1 MQIRKTSLLA
11 ALSSAALATLL
22 LSGCA
27 STVLP
32 KTGDTALLKAVRRD
46 DASAFDKAIAGDKSL
61 VNTADLM
68 GRSPLMLAAGE
79 GRSQMV
85 SKLIAADAKLNAV
98 DVKGQTALH
107 FAASSGDYASVKALL
122 AAGAS
127 RSVKDSYGWTPLTEA
142 ARLGNL
148 SAVRAL
154 LDAGAPVDV
163 EDCEGKI
170 PLMHGASAKRNSDE
184 IVGLLLDKGSDVM
197 LFDSEGLNPLMWAVK
212 AGNPEAALLI
222 LNKMPSLADEREVG
236 FLTMQWAIKCGNL
249 DLVEALVAKGVPLT
263 IATSDFTRIARALQA
278 KGIAKIFANYGLLAE
293 NRTPLMWAAIY
304 GQPKI
309 AAFLILKGSDVKAKD
324 NKGNTALDYAKDYAT
339 AKVIK
344 EAGLH

>member
-1 MQIRKTSLLA
+1 MQFRKTLLSA
-11 ALSSAALATLL
+11 VISSAALATLL

-27 STVLP
+27 STELP
-32 KTGDTALLKAVRRD
+32 RANDTALLKAVRRD
-46 DASAFDKAIAGDKSL
+46 DVAAFDKAIAGDKSL
-61 VNTADLM
+61 LNTADLM
-68 GRSPLMLAAGE
+68 GRSPLMIAAGE

-85 SKLIAADAKLNAV
+85 SKLIDSGARLDAT

-107 FAASSGDYASVKALL
+107 FASSSGDYASVKALL

-127 RSVKDSYGWTPLTEA
+127 PSAKDSYGWTPLTEA

-154 LDAGAPVDV
+154 LDAGAKVDSI
-163 EDCEGKI
+163 DKEGKT

-197 LFDSEGLNPLMWAVK
+197 IFDSEELSALMWAIK
-212 AGNPEAALLI
+212 GGNADSALLI
-222 LNKMPSLADEREVG
+222 LVKMPSLAGERDVG
-236 FLTMQWAIKCGNL
+236 FLTMQWAIKGGNL
-249 DLVEALVAKGVPLT
+249 KLVEALVGKGVPLT
-263 IATSDFTRIARALQA
+263 IETSDFTRVTRAMQA
-278 KGIAKIFANYGLLAE
+278 KGISKVFANYGLLPE

-304 GQPKI
+304 GQPQI
-309 AAFLILKGSDVKAKD
+309 AAYLIAKGSDVKAKD

-344 EAGLH
+344 AGSGR